1 MKNLN
6 LPSVCTRF
14 FSQETP
20 TKRQEDPDINPLFLV
35 GPDRAMMGAHLGG
48 LNIRITWK
56 LQQTWPRGTRNET
69 YKYHPKLHMFSGSI
83 WFSKRGVCTHTIH
96 VRYIY
101 LHLPYRSIKCRQI
114 CHTWMLFGIKHTL
127 LYITRGGRKLLL
139 PVNMTIVVRVSWKLS
154 KPTIIMKFSPRRCYL
169 FSSGIRDVK

>member
-83 WFSKRGVCTHTIH
+83 
-96 VRYIY
+96 
-101 LHLPYRSIKCRQI
+101 
-114 CHTWMLFGIKHTL
+114 
-127 LYITRGGRKLLL
+127 
-139 PVNMTIVVRVSWKLS
+139 
-154 KPTIIMKFSPRRCYL
+154 
-169 FSSGIRDVK
+169 